1 VADLQTRPGLHPLHR
16 LSGLQDKIAIVT
28 GGGRMR
34 STGRAIAVALAEAG
48 CDVVVTSRGRRTAEE
63 MPADERQARW
73 KGIESVAEEIRA
85 LGRRASPVVSD
96 VTDPLAVDALVDHV
110 ITEFGRVDI
119 LVNNAAAARG
129 PDRQAV
135 VDVDPAVWHEVIDT
149 NLHGTFYCSRAV
161 ARRMIKQGAG
171 GCIVNISS
179 IGGKLMM
186 PNNAAYSVS
195 KVGTHALTSAM
206 SGELGPYGIRVNA
219 ICPGVLD
226 TSRVDDIR
234 GDEAAWSG
242 LMAQIPLGRPG
253 TGADVAALTVFLCS
267 DQGSWITGQ
276 QWNVDGG
283 QVTVH

>member
-1 VADLQTRPGLHPLHR
+1 
-16 LSGLQDKIAIVT
+16 
-28 GGGRMR
+28 M
-34 STGRAIAVALAEAG
+34 
-48 CDVVVTSRGRRTAEE
+48 
-63 MPADERQARW
+63 
-73 KGIESVAEEIRA
+73 
-85 LGRRASPVVSD
+85 VSD
-96 VTDPLAVDALVDHV
+96 VTDPLAVDALVDQV

-129 PDRQAV
+129 PDRKPV
-135 VDVDPAVWHEVIDT
+135 VDVDLAVWHEVIDT

-161 ARRMIKQGAG
+161 ARRMIEQGAG

-206 SGELGPYGIRVNA
+206 SGELGPHGVRVNA

-234 GDEAAWSG
+234 GDVAAWSR
-242 LMAQIPLGRPG
+242 LTAEIPLGRAG